1 MTDEISICGVLVH
14 ARPAQVQE
22 VEARLA
28 AMPGV
33 EIHGCTKDG
42 RLVVT
47 VEEVGEHSCIDT
59 LANMHEVAGVLSA
72 SLVYQ
77 HSE

>member
-1 MTDEISICGVLVH
+1 MSDFNICGVVVH
-14 ARPAQVQE
+14 ARPAQIADVQ
-22 VEARLA
+22 ARLA
-28 AMPGV
+28 ELPGV
-33 EIHGCTKDG
+33 EIHGSAPDG

-47 VEEVGEHSCIDT
+47 VEEVGEHDCADT
-59 LANMHEVAGVLSA
+59 LSSLSNVAGVLSA